1 MFVQHH
7 STHLVAAPVQIN
19 HNKDFDLWI
28 DSKTND
34 AIKGRILFAY
44 LDQSFDS
51 QIIITAS
58 TIQIQSTYPFAG
70 IQASTPS
77 LSELHLEKPYLING
91 SLTQQGVQ
99 NIVWLILDTIHLY
112 NVVRLKPNSILSL
125 YREVFNQVKGQD
137 PELIFGKIQLNT
149 NLAQSAAKLLAQKAK
164 QKYKYVYG
172 NPLDLLAS
180 MQQLLNSYP
189 PVISS
194 NTSQASLT
202 RDIVISLS

>member
-7 STHLVAAPVQIN
+7 PSTLAAAPVQIN

-28 DSKTND
+28 DFKTND
-34 AIKGRILFAY
+34 TIKGRILFAY
-44 LDQSFDS
+44 LDQSFES
-51 QIIITAS
+51 EIVITPS
-58 TIQIQSTYPFAG
+58 SVQIQSVYPYAG

-77 LSELHLEKPYLING
+77 VSEAQLESPYLFNG
-91 SLTQQGVQ
+91 SLTQLGVQ

-125 YREVFNQVKGQD
+125 YRETFNQVKGQD
-137 PELIFGKIQLNT
+137 PELVFGKIQLNT

-164 QKYKYVYG
+164 QKHKYVYG

-180 MQQLLNSYP
+180 MQHLLSTYP
-189 PVISS
+189 PVIS
-194 NTSQASLT
+194 NPKQASLT

>member
-28 DSKTND
+28 DSKINNT
-34 AIKGRILFAY
+34 IKGRILFAY
-44 LDQSFDS
+44 LEQSFES
-51 QIIITAS
+51 QILITPSA
-58 TIQIQSTYPFAG
+58 IQIQSTYPYAG
-70 IQASTPS
+70 ILASAPS
-77 LSELHLEKPYLING
+77 LSEAQLESPYLFNG
-91 SLTQQGVQ
+91 SLTQLGVQ

-125 YREVFNQVKGQD
+125 YRETFNQVKGQD

-149 NLAQSAAKLLAQKAK
+149 NLAQSAAKFLAQKAK

-180 MQQLLNSYP
+180 LQHLLSSYP
-189 PVISS
+189 PVIS
-194 NTSQASLT
+194 NPTQASLT
-202 RDIVISLS
+202 RDIVVSLS